1 MMYRLFKLIVSI
13 LAVIILLE
21 LATFLQSG
29 TSWVIFRNEQL
40 NRLYLLLYEPS
51 QKFWAHRCDS
61 IEKVELM
68 SKKYSGIEIDAVFYD
83 TAPAGKKFDISHDEQ
98 SSIKYPFE
106 GFMTTIA
113 ENKDTKIWFDF
124 KNLTRDNAEESLN
137 ELEYLLAKY
146 NIDKK
151 RFIIESHDYGDLG
164 LYHQHGFYTSFYVS
178 VNDELIFNGGES
190 DFINEVQE
198 AVNSQN
204 IDAVSFPL
212 NYYGLLKSA
221 DIPLDFLTWQI
232 HDEKWW
238 QFYRKD
244 NLKKLIDDEQVK
256 VILVSNPTMYD
267 R

>member
-1 MMYRLFKLIVSI
+1 M
-13 LAVIILLE
+13 
-21 LATFLQSG
+21 
-29 TSWVIFRNEQL
+29 
-40 NRLYLLLYEPS
+40 
-51 QKFWAHRCDS
+51 
-61 IEKVELM
+61 
-68 SKKYSGIEIDAVFYD
+68 
-83 TAPAGKKFDISHDEQ
+83 
-98 SSIKYPFE
+98 
-106 GFMTTIA
+106 
-113 ENKDTKIWFDF
+113 
-124 KNLTRDNAEESLN
+124 
-137 ELEYLLAKY
+137 
-146 NIDKK
+146 
-151 RFIIESHDYGDLG
+151 DLG

-232 HDEKWW
+232 HDDKWW

-244 NLKKLIDDEQVK
+244 NLKRLVDDEQVK

>member
-1 MMYRLFKLIVSI
+1 MMYRLFKVVASI
-13 LAVIILLE
+13 LAAIILLE
-21 LATFLQSG
+21 LVAFLQSG

-61 IEKVELM
+61 IGKFNLM
-68 SKKYSGIEIDAVFYD
+68 SDKYNGVEIDAVYYD
-83 TAPAGKKFDISHDEQ
+83 DAPIGKKFDISHDEQ
-98 SSIKYPFE
+98 SSINHPLE
-106 GFMTTIA
+106 GFMITIS
-113 ENKDTKIWFDF
+113 EHPDTRIWFDF
-124 KNLTRDNAEESLN
+124 KNLSHHNAEESLA
-137 ELEYLLAKY
+137 ELEYLLSKY
-146 NIDKK
+146 DIDKN
-151 RFIIESHDYGDLG
+151 RFIIESHNYKDLG

-178 VNDELIFNGGES
+178 VNDDVIFDGGEN
-190 DFINEVQE
+190 DFINEVRE
-198 AVNSQN
+198 AINSQN

-212 NYYGLLKSA
+212 NYYDLLKRA
-221 DIPLDFLTWQI
+221 DIPVDFLTWQI

-244 NLKKLIDDEQVK
+244 NLKKLVDDDQVK